1 MSDSCPGGQPEPSQ
15 PGPTVTKLFVH
26 HAGDVIVIEPHGML
40 FGGGETRALE
50 AEMQRGLDARPRAII
65 VDFGATPHV
74 DSRTVG
80 VLQSMHRKAVERGIG
95 LLFCN
100 LNQRILHTL
109 AVVKLT
115 GILQIHTT
123 RAQCLAAIELGRST

>member
-1 MSDSCPGGQPEPSQ
+1 VSDSRPGRQPERSQ
-15 PGPTVTKLFVH
+15 PDPRVTELFVH

-50 AEMQRGLDARPRAII
+50 TAMQRSLDARPRAII
-65 VDFGATPHV
+65 LDLWATKHV
-74 DSRTVG
+74 DSRTIG
-80 VLQSMHRKAVERGIG
+80 VLLSMHRKAGERGIG
-95 LLFCN
+95 LLLCN

-109 AVVKLT
+109 AVVKVT

-123 RAQCLAAIELGRST
+123 RAQCLEAIEFGTST